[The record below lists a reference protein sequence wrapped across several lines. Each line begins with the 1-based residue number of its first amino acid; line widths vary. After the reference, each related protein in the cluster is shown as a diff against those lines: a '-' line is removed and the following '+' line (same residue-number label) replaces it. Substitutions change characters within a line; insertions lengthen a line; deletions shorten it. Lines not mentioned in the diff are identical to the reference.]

1 MTLDNSLSKF
11 EASLARCS
19 STVGSPKMF
28 KYAPIV
34 RYIFCKLQRMLDD
47 EVKCVCDITVRFPG
61 KETNC
66 YTYNATMSNIGENP
80 FFLTDDHDWGCFLIR
95 LNNPNGDSHITEAI
109 GSALS
114 SIFHELS
121 EHARLCLETKAYR
134 ETDTLSAGNLRNLQ
148 KYLSDVTYR
157 VRGRVRQELWFNLQ
171 GSVPNKLVCLLKAI
185 LADMPDVYLPSPEE
199 RWTGKRDA
207 FSFPIAEYL
216 ARNISENEHRVLLLA
231 LTLFKE
237 YAITDPRDKIL
248 ARNMRLIKDKKICAE
263 LIDKIYPGA
272 EHA

>member
-1 MTLDNSLSKF
+1 M
-11 EASLARCS
+11 
-19 STVGSPKMF
+19 GSPKMF

-80 FFLTDDHDWGCFLIR
+80 FFLTDDHDLGCFLIR
-95 LNNPNGDSHITEAI
+95 LNNPNADSHITEALGNTI
-109 GSALS
+109 SD
-114 SIFHELS
+114 IFHELS

-134 ETDTLSAGNLRNLQ
+134 ETNTLSAGNLRNLQ

-157 VRGRVRQELWFNLQ
+157 VRGRVRQELWFNLH

-185 LADMPDVYLPSPEE
+185 LEDMPDGYMPSPEE
-199 RWTGKRDA
+199 RWAGKRDA
-207 FSFPIAEYL
+207 FSFPVAEYL

-231 LTLFKE
+231 LTLFKQH
-237 YAITDPRDKIL
+237 AVTDPREKN
-248 ARNMRLIKDKKICAE
+248 ATRKMRLIKDKKICAG

-272 EHA
+272 EYA